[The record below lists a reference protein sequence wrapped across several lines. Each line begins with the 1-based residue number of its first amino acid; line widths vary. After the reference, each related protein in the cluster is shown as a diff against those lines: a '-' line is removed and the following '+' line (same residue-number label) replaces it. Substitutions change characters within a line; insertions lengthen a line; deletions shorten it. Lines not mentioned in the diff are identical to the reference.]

1 VHRGFGL
8 KALPA
13 ALRREESGF
22 QLIELVLAAALL
34 AVALGAVLA
43 LLDVTAQEAPRHTER
58 GQAIRE
64 AETGL
69 ERMTREIRQASTV
82 TINSSRSVDLRT
94 WVRVGGGTAIERT
107 VRFDCST
114 DKCLRSEGPVGGGLT
129 GGEVLVSGVSNSDI
143 FTPTPSSGTPTYL
156 AVKLALNVERNDK
169 PYYVYDGAEM
179 RNAP

>member
-8 KALPA
+8 SALPA

-58 GQAIRE
+58 GQAVRE
-64 AETGL
+64 AETGV

-82 TINSSRSVDLRT
+82 TLNSSRSIDLRT
-94 WVRVGGGTAIERT
+94 WVRVGGGAAIERS
-107 VRFDCST
+107 VRFDCSS
-114 DKCLRSEGPVGGGLT
+114 DKCRRYEGPVGGALT
-129 GGEVLVSGVSNSDI
+129 GGEILINGVINSDI

-156 AVKLALNVERNDK
+156 GVKLALNIERNTK

-179 RNAP
+179 RNTP

>member
-1 VHRGFGL
+1 VDRGFRL

-13 ALRREESGF
+13 ALRRDQSGF
-22 QLIELVLAAALL
+22 QLIELVLASALL

-43 LLDVTAQEAPRHTER
+43 LLDVTGQQAPKHTER

-64 AETGL
+64 AETGV

-82 TINSSRSVDLRT
+82 TLNSSRSVDLRT
-94 WVRVGGGTAIERT
+94 WVRVGGGAAIERS

-114 DKCLRSEGPVGGGLT
+114 DKCERSEGPVGGPLG
-129 GGEVLVSGVSNSDI
+129 GGEVLITGVSNSDI
-143 FTPTPSSGTPTYL
+143 FTPTPSSGSPTYL
-156 AVKLALNVERNDK
+156 GIKLALNIERNTK